1 VANSYN
7 NFFYGNN
14 NLTNGT
20 NYTTSLNYSNY
31 NLYNG
36 TSMFALLRHTKS
48 IDQIGGIANFI
59 RGSNV
64 STRTNQNLPFN
75 TENIFAIASFSKS
88 FKKIR
93 AKISGNYN
101 NNIGYQFFGD
111 NQNKI
116 QSNSYSIRP
125 SINTNFTKAPNI
137 TLGYNMSFNDQDNTS
152 LLNNTT
158 TNFKTA
164 TFVPSISFDAYL
176 WNSLTLRTDY
186 KYTEVKQEGE
196 VQNSF
201 DVLNFTMAYRKNRDA
216 KWEYELVGSN
226 LLGTDSLTNVSIG
239 NISNNI
245 RETFVLPRL
254 LTFRVRYQL

>member
-1 VANSYN
+1 
-7 NFFYGNN
+7 
-14 NLTNGT
+14 
-20 NYTTSLNYSNY
+20 
-31 NLYNG
+31 
-36 TSMFALLRHTKS
+36 MFALLRHTKS

>member
-1 VANSYN
+1 
-7 NFFYGNN
+7 
-14 NLTNGT
+14 
-20 NYTTSLNYSNY
+20 
-31 NLYNG
+31 
-36 TSMFALLRHTKS
+36 
-48 IDQIGGIANFI
+48 
-59 RGSNV
+59 
-64 STRTNQNLPFN
+64 
-75 TENIFAIASFSKS
+75 
-88 FKKIR
+88 
-93 AKISGNYN
+93 
-101 NNIGYQFFGD
+101 
-111 NQNKI
+111 
-116 QSNSYSIRP
+116 
-125 SINTNFTKAPNI
+125 
-137 TLGYNMSFNDQDNTS
+137 MSFNDQDNTS